1 MRANQVM
8 MSDPLRAHVENRYHG
23 ELPQEWTPQQREA
36 YLAART
42 TEMRQQIAST
52 TETLYRHN
60 VTQFG
65 ADNHRPPSE
74 QERVGLRNGSR
85 AQAIEIALHA
95 LYEGYVESDETEPT
109 PTPAE
114 QEEAVGASMDA
125 QWMALP
131 PIQRWATPWAE
142 DPDEDLIG
150 LARRLWKG
158 HDIDTKMAAAHL
170 LQARRMTHLPL
181 PTSVEDP
188 LYQQIH
194 QELVEGLRHEEVR
207 RNRLYSSPNPS

>member
-1 MRANQVM
+1 M
-8 MSDPLRAHVENRYHG
+8 MSGDPLRAHVENRYHG
-23 ELPQEWTPQQREA
+23 ELPPEWTPRQRED
-36 YLAART
+36 YLAAQT
-42 TEMRQQIAST
+42 MEMRQQISST
-52 TETLYRHN
+52 TEMLFRHN

-65 ADNHRPPSE
+65 VHNHRPPSE
-74 QERVGLRNGSR
+74 EEKDRLRNSSR
-85 AQAIEIALHA
+85 EQAIEIALHA

-114 QEEAVGASMDA
+114 REEAVGASMDA

-131 PIQRWATPWAE
+131 PMQRWATPWAE
-142 DPDEDLIG
+142 EPDEDLIG

-170 LQARRMTHLPL
+170 LQARRLTDLPL

-194 QELVEGLRHEEVR
+194 QELLDGLRHEEAR
-207 RNRLYSSPNPS
+207 RNRLYSSHNPTS